1 MFQISLVFFPE
12 SFTLHKI
19 YLDHNSTT
27 PVSKEVLDVMLPFY
41 KDKFGN
47 PSSIHSDGRAARVSL
62 DVARDQVAE
71 LIGARSS
78 EIVFTSGGSESNN
91 FAILGVALALNSKKK
106 HIVTCEIE
114 HAAILNPLKQLEALG
129 FHVDYLPVD
138 SVGRVDP
145 KKVEDALTEST
156 SLVTIQHAN
165 SEIGTL
171 QNIKEIGS
179 LVTNKGILF
188 HTDAVQSVGKV
199 AFNVNDFSV
208 DLLSMSSHK
217 IYGPKGVGALFV
229 KRGTPALFSP
239 VCGGGQEKKRR
250 GGTENVPG
258 IVGFGKACQ
267 IALDCINKGKL
278 KHLKIMRDLLRD
290 KIEGLIPNVEFY
302 GCSKNQLPNTLSCGF
317 DGADGETLL
326 IALDMKGISVST
338 GSACSSGTGL
348 PSKVLSALKLPLSK
362 INSSIRFSLGWVN
375 TSEDIDFAVKALA
388 KAVVLSRR
396 NPL

>member
-1 MFQISLVFFPE
+1 M
-12 SFTLHKI
+12 HKI

-27 PVSKEVLDVMLPFY
+27 PVLKEVLDVMLPFY
-41 KDKFGN
+41 KDNFGN

-91 FAILGVALALNSKKK
+91 FAILGVALALNSKKR

-114 HAAILNPLKQLEALG
+114 HAAILNPLKQLEALD

-138 SVGRVDP
+138 SLGRVDP

-179 LVTNKGILF
+179 LIKNKGILF

-267 IALDCINKGKL
+267 IALDFINKGKL
-278 KHLKIMRDLLRD
+278 KQLKIMRDLLRD

-302 GCSKNQLPNTLSCGF
+302 GCSKNRLPNTLSCGF

-338 GSACSSGTGL
+338 GSACSSGTGM

-362 INSSIRFSLGWVN
+362 INSSIRFSLGWAN

-388 KAVVLSRR
+388 KAVVVSRR

>member
-1 MFQISLVFFPE
+1 M
-12 SFTLHKI
+12 HKI

-27 PVSKEVLDVMLPFY
+27 PVLKEVLDVMLPFY
-41 KDKFGN
+41 KDSFGN
-47 PSSIHSDGRAARVSL
+47 PSSIHSEGRAARVCL
-62 DVARDQVAE
+62 DEAREQVAE

-91 FAILGVALALNSKKK
+91 FAILGVALALNSKKR
-106 HIVTCEIE
+106 HIVTCEVE

-138 SVGRVDP
+138 NVGRVDP
-145 KKVEDALTEST
+145 KKVKDALKDST
-156 SLVTIQHAN
+156 CLVTIQHAN
-165 SEIGTL
+165 SEVGTL

-179 LVTNKGILF
+179 LIKNNDILF
-188 HTDAVQSVGKV
+188 HTDAVQSVGKLAV
-199 AFNVNDFSV
+199 NVNDISV

-258 IVGFGKACQ
+258 IVGFGKACK
-267 IALDCINKGKL
+267 IALDRINKGNLSQL
-278 KHLKIMRDLLRD
+278 KVMRDLLRNR
-290 KIEGLIPNVEFY
+290 IEGLIPNVEFY
-302 GCSKNQLPNTLSCGF
+302 GCSKNGLPNTLSCGF

-338 GSACSSGTGL
+338 GSACSSGTGM

-375 TSEDIDFAVKALA
+375 TSEDIDFAVQSLA
-388 KAVVLSRR
+388 KAVILSRR
-396 NPL
+396 NPPCSF

>member
-1 MFQISLVFFPE
+1 
-12 SFTLHKI
+12 LHKI

-27 PVSKEVLDVMLPFY
+27 PVSKDVLDVMLPFY

-47 PSSIHSDGRAARVSL
+47 PSSIHSDGRAARVAL
-62 DVARDQVAE
+62 DIARDQVAE

-91 FAILGVALALNSKKK
+91 FAILGVALALNSKKR

-171 QNIKEIGS
+171 QNIKDIGS

-267 IALDCINKGKL
+267 IALDRINKGKL
-278 KHLKIMRDLLRD
+278 KQLKIMRDLLRN
-290 KIEGLIPNVEFY
+290 KIEKLIPNVEFY
-302 GCSKNQLPNTLSCGF
+302 GCSKNVLPNTLSCGF
-317 DGADGETLL
+317 NGADGETLL

-338 GSACSSGTGL
+338 GSACSSGTGM

-375 TSEDIDFAVKALA
+375 TSEDIDFAVQALA
-388 KAVVLSRR
+388 KAVVQSRR
-396 NPL
+396 NPT

>member
-1 MFQISLVFFPE
+1 M
-12 SFTLHKI
+12 HKI

-27 PVSKEVLDVMLPFY
+27 PVLRDVLDVMLPFY
-41 KDKFGN
+41 KDSFGN
-47 PSSIHSDGRAARVSL
+47 PSSIHSEGRAARVCL
-62 DVARDQVAE
+62 DEAREQVAE

-91 FAILGVALALNSKKK
+91 FAILGVALALNSKKR
-106 HIVTCEIE
+106 HIVTCEVE

-138 SVGRVDP
+138 NVGRVDP
-145 KKVEDALTEST
+145 KKVKDALKDST
-156 SLVTIQHAN
+156 CLVTIQHAN

-179 LVTNKGILF
+179 LIKYNDILF
-188 HTDAVQSVGKV
+188 HTDAVQSVGKLAV
-199 AFNVNDFSV
+199 NVNDISV

-258 IVGFGKACQ
+258 IVGFGKACK
-267 IALDCINKGKL
+267 IALDRINKGNLNQL
-278 KHLKIMRDLLRD
+278 KVMRDLLRN
-290 KIEGLIPNVEFY
+290 KIERLIPNVDFY
-302 GCSKNQLPNTLSCGF
+302 GCSKNGLPNTLSCGF

-338 GSACSSGTGL
+338 GSACSSGTGM

-375 TSEDIDFAVKALA
+375 TSEDIDFAVQSLA
-388 KAVVLSRR
+388 KAVILSRK
-396 NPL
+396 NPPCSF

>member
-1 MFQISLVFFPE
+1 
-12 SFTLHKI
+12 LHKI

-27 PVSKEVLDVMLPFY
+27 PVLQEVLDVMLPFY

-47 PSSIHSDGRAARVSL
+47 PSSVHSEGRAARVCL
-62 DVARDQVAE
+62 DMAREQVAE
-71 LIGARSS
+71 LIGARAS

-91 FAILGVALALNSKKK
+91 FAILGVALALNSKKR

-114 HAAILNPLKQLEALG
+114 HAAILNPLKQIEALG

-165 SEIGTL
+165 SEVGTL

-179 LVTNKGILF
+179 LVKNNGILF
-188 HTDAVQSVGKV
+188 HTDAVQSIGKV
-199 AFNVNDFSV
+199 AVNVNDLSV

-267 IALDCINKGKL
+267 IALDRINKGKL
-278 KHLKIMRDLLRD
+278 EQLKIMRDLLRD

-302 GCSKNQLPNTLSCGF
+302 GCSKNRLPNTLSCGF

-338 GSACSSGTGL
+338 GSACSSGTGM

-375 TSEDIDFAVKALA
+375 TSEDIDFAVKTLA
-388 KAVVLSRR
+388 MAVKLSRS

>member
-1 MFQISLVFFPE
+1 
-12 SFTLHKI
+12 LHKI

-91 FAILGVALALNSKKK
+91 FAILGVALALNSKKR
-106 HIVTCEIE
+106 HIVTCQIE

-267 IALDCINKGKL
+267 IALDRINKGKL
-278 KHLKIMRDLLRD
+278 KQLKIMRDLLRN
-290 KIEGLIPNVEFY
+290 KIEKIIPNVEFY
-302 GCSKNQLPNTLSCGF
+302 GCSKNGLPNTLSCGF

-338 GSACSSGTGL
+338 GSACSSGTGI

-375 TSEDIDFAVKALA
+375 TSEDIDFAVQSLA

-396 NPL
+396 NPPCGF

>member
-1 MFQISLVFFPE
+1 M
-12 SFTLHKI
+12 HKI

-91 FAILGVALALNSKKK
+91 FAILGVALALNSKKR
-106 HIVTCEIE
+106 HIVTCQIE

-171 QNIKEIGS
+171 QNIREIGS

-302 GCSKNQLPNTLSCGF
+302 GCSKNRLPNTLSCGF

-375 TSEDIDFAVKALA
+375 TSEDIDFVVQSLA

-396 NPL
+396 NPPCGF

>member
-1 MFQISLVFFPE
+1 
-12 SFTLHKI
+12 LHKI

-27 PVSKEVLDVMLPFY
+27 PVLKDVLDVMLPFY
-41 KDKFGN
+41 KDSFGN
-47 PSSIHSDGRAARVSL
+47 PSSIHSEGRAARVCL
-62 DVARDQVAE
+62 DEAREQVAE

-91 FAILGVALALNSKKK
+91 FAILGVALALNSKKR
-106 HIVTCEIE
+106 HIVTCEVE

-138 SVGRVDP
+138 NVGRVDP
-145 KKVEDALTEST
+145 KKIKDALKDST
-156 SLVTIQHAN
+156 CLVTIQHAN
-165 SEIGTL
+165 SEVGTL

-179 LVTNKGILF
+179 LVKNNDILF
-188 HTDAVQSVGKV
+188 HTDAVQSVGKLAV
-199 AFNVNDFSV
+199 NVNDISV

-258 IVGFGKACQ
+258 IVGFGKACK
-267 IALDCINKGKL
+267 IALDRINKGNLNQL
-278 KHLKIMRDLLRD
+278 KVMRDLLRN

-302 GCSKNQLPNTLSCGF
+302 GCSKNGLPNTLSCGF

-338 GSACSSGTGL
+338 GSACSSGTGM

-375 TSEDIDFAVKALA
+375 TSEDIDFAVQSLA
-388 KAVVLSRR
+388 KAVILSRR
-396 NPL
+396 NPPCSF